1 MDFLCVSEKFS
12 KFRLHKIMIMNRY
25 LFLKIVLPF
34 FLLVQSVSSW
44 SQVYES
50 PALSNPDSWSL
61 VLIPDP
67 QSYVKYERNQGVLQM
82 MMSWVKENKSV
93 LNTQMV
99 LCTGDLVEQNELI
112 SLEGRRANQNST
124 QQWTATRRAFGLLD
138 HHLPYVLATG
148 NHDYGY
154 VSAEYRSTQYDKY
167 FSPEQNSLNQVA
179 LREMG
184 PGLNGAST
192 SVNAVYE
199 FSPVKGRNIL
209 VMVLEFGPR
218 DEVVEWARKI
228 VDLPKYQ
235 DHEVILLTH
244 VYLNR
249 KSEHIVDQGYKI
261 EDTNYGKALFEKLVQ
276 PSKNIRMVFS
286 GHIGAP
292 DDFDGHLGYREDKN
306 TAGKTVYQMTFN
318 AQAMGGGWH
327 GNGGDGWLR
336 YLEFL
341 PDGKT
346 VRVRTFSPL
355 FAISPSTQHLAYKRE
370 ADQEF
375 DIHWD

>member
-1 MDFLCVSEKFS
+1 MGTGKTVAQEFTKPTLTD
-12 KFRLHKIMIMNRY
+12 
-25 LFLKIVLPF
+25 
-34 FLLVQSVSSW
+34 
-44 SQVYES
+44 
-50 PALSNPDSWSL
+50 PDAWSL

-67 QSYVKYERNQGVLQM
+67 QSYVKYERNHGVLHL
-82 MMSWVKENKSV
+82 MMSWIKENTKA

-99 LCTGDLVEQNELI
+99 LCTGDLVEQNGLI
-112 SLEGRRANQNST
+112 TTEGRKANQNST
-124 QQWTATRRAFGLLD
+124 QQWTAVRNAFGLLD
-138 HHLPYVLATG
+138 NHVPYILATG

-167 FSPEQNSLNQVA
+167 FAPEQNVLNQAA

-184 PGLNGAST
+184 PSLNGEST

-199 FSPVKGRNIL
+199 FTPVKSRKIL

-218 DEVVEWARKI
+218 EEVVEWAKHI
-228 VDLPKYQ
+228 VDLPKYEN
-235 DHEVILLTH
+235 HEVILLTH
-244 VYLNR
+244 VYLDR
-249 KSEHIVDQGYKI
+249 KSQHIIDQGYKM

-306 TAGKTVYQMTFN
+306 AAGKTVYQMTFN
-318 AQAMGGGWH
+318 AQAMGGGWY

-336 YLEFL
+336 YLEFS

-346 VRVRTFSPL
+346 VKVKTFSPL
-355 FAISPSTQHLAYKRE
+355 FAISPSTQH
-370 ADQEF
+370 
-375 DIHWD
+375 